1 MEALSEGWASEREE
15 PLGSRARRALAGAD
29 DYEGPA
35 GPARLRVRPVY
46 EGLEEREEPV
56 RGALRRALLAGD

>member
-1 MEALSEGWASEREE
+1 MEALSDGWASEREE
-15 PLGSRARRALAGAD
+15 PLGSRIRRALAGSD

-35 GPARLRVRPVY
+35 GPARLRVRPAHD
-46 EGLEEREEPV
+46 GLEEPEEPV